1 MWFGGE
7 EEKWCQMRAA
17 PSHSFHTKG
26 TLHSYLSRQKPCIF
40 SQQKI
45 SSTQYPPIIVT
56 ALLAYPNEYTRMGA
70 PKLIYLLFSQ
80 CGITNQE
87 GLCDYTNR
95 NFTNANDDV
104 TIAEAGPGVYTAM
117 WQLSLALVF
126 KLLVTIFTFGIK
138 GTQLSEL

>member
-1 MWFGGE
+1 M
-7 EEKWCQMRAA
+7 K
-17 PSHSFHTKG
+17 KG
-26 TLHSYLSRQKPCIF
+26 DCFNYLHC
-40 SQQKI
+40 
-45 SSTQYPPIIVT
+45 
-56 ALLAYPNEYTRMGA
+56 
-70 PKLIYLLFSQ
+70 FSQ

-138 GTQLSEL
+138 GTKSKSSVPCHPRISQINCHFDFSSCWLVHSLPLHGCDGWEDGRDRCGAGMTKITITFLLLKD

>member
-1 MWFGGE
+1 
-7 EEKWCQMRAA
+7 
-17 PSHSFHTKG
+17 
-26 TLHSYLSRQKPCIF
+26 
-40 SQQKI
+40 
-45 SSTQYPPIIVT
+45 
-56 ALLAYPNEYTRMGA
+56 MGA

-138 GTQLSEL
+138 GIPPIQILSTLLSTYLPTQLSF

>member
-1 MWFGGE
+1 
-7 EEKWCQMRAA
+7 
-17 PSHSFHTKG
+17 
-26 TLHSYLSRQKPCIF
+26 
-40 SQQKI
+40 
-45 SSTQYPPIIVT
+45 
-56 ALLAYPNEYTRMGA
+56 MGA

-138 GTQLSEL
+138 GTGSNPIVPCHPHIFPNSIVILISVPAGLFIPSLCMGAMVGRMVGIGVEQV